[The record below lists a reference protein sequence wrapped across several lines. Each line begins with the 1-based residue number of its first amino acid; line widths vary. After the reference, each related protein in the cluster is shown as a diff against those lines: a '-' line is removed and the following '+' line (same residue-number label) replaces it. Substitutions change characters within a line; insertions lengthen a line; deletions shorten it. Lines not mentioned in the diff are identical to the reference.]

1 MKAVNILN
9 NESFLLLKN
18 NDLLIP
24 LIKKIVLNE
33 ALNKIVITDQ
43 EISELKDIFLKQNQ
57 LKGDDELK
65 IWMKKNNIDENKLI
79 NLIKKPIQIAKF
91 CEKEFKHRTH
101 SHFLQR
107 KADLD
112 QAVYSLIRVKD
123 PFLAKEIYHRIS
135 EKEASFEDLV
145 NEFSEGLEKDT
156 RGVIGPVAINQS
168 HPLVSKILR
177 SGKPGEI
184 FSPVFIDPWW
194 ILIRVES
201 KIDPALDERME
212 EAMSN
217 ELLEL
222 WLNEESQQI
231 AKNLEKEFSASK

>member
-1 MKAVNILN
+1 MKALDILN
-9 NESFLLLKN
+9 YESFLLLKN
-18 NDLLIP
+18 NDLLLP

-33 ALNKIVITDQ
+33 ALNQIVITG
-43 EISELKDIFLKQNQ
+43 EERSELKNIFLKQKQ
-57 LKGDDELK
+57 LKNDDELK
-65 IWMKKNNIDENKLI
+65 IWMDKNNIGEDKLLNQI
-79 NLIKKPIQIAKF
+79 QKPIQIARF

-135 EKEASFEDLV
+135 DKEASFEDLV
-145 NEFSEGLEKDT
+145 KEFSEGIEKDT
-156 RGVIGPVAINQS
+156 RGVIGPIAINQS

-177 SGKPGEI
+177 SAKPGEI

-201 KIDPALDERME
+201 LIEPALDERME
-212 EAMSN
+212 ETMSN

-222 WLNEESQQI
+222 WLNEESEQI
-231 AKNLEKEFSASK
+231 AKKLEKDFLASQ